1 MCLGCACR
9 SREPGRCN
17 TACLNIPMELI
28 VKLILSYL
36 LGSVSGSM
44 LMGKLKGTDIRK
56 MGSGNAGGTNA
67 FRTMGATF
75 ALGVLCIDVL
85 KGFIA
90 VKFVPFLKLGDIL
103 TINSIDIELLHIV
116 CGMSVVMGHVYPIYH
131 GLKGGKGAGTMVGVL
146 AALFPMYLIIGVP
159 IWLMVLV
166 FSGYVG
172 FSTIIA
178 GIILP
183 ISTAFY
189 FEGGLGTPFGIF
201 TMIISLFIIFT
212 HRSNIRRM
220 LDGNENRFEK
230 AMVFRKNT

>member
-1 MCLGCACR
+1 
-9 SREPGRCN
+9 
-17 TACLNIPMELI
+17 MELI

-36 LGSVSGSM
+36 LGSISGSM
-44 LMGKLKGTDIRK
+44 LMGNLKGTDIRK
-56 MGSGNAGGTNA
+56 MGSGNAGSTNA
-67 FRTMGATF
+67 FRTMGTAF
-75 ALGVLCIDVL
+75 ALGVVCIDVL

-90 VKFVPFLKLGDIL
+90 VKFVPYLKLGGTL
-103 TINSIDIELLHIV
+103 ATNSIDIELLV
-116 CGMSVVMGHVYPIYH
+116 SGMGVVIGHVYPIYH
-131 GLKGGKGAGTMVGVL
+131 GFKGGKGAGTMVGVL
-146 AALFPMYLIIGVP
+146 AALFPMYLIIGFP

-172 FSTIIA
+172 LSTIIA

-230 AMVFRKNT
+230 VMIFRKNT

>member
-1 MCLGCACR
+1 
-9 SREPGRCN
+9 
-17 TACLNIPMELI
+17 MELI

-44 LMGKLKGTDIRK
+44 LMGKLKGIDIRK

-67 FRTMGATF
+67 FRTMGTAF

-90 VKFVPFLKLGDIL
+90 VKFVPYLKLGGIL
-103 TINSIDIELLHIV
+103 TTNSIDIELLV
-116 CGMSVVMGHVYPIYH
+116 CGMGVVMGHVYPIYH

-146 AALFPMYLIIGVP
+146 AALFPMYLIIGFP

-166 FSGYVG
+166 FTGYVG
-172 FSTIIA
+172 LSTIVT

-189 FEGGLGTPFGIF
+189 FDGGLGTPFGIF

-220 LDGNENRFEK
+220 LDGNENRFKK
-230 AMVFRKNT
+230 AMIFRKKT

>member
-1 MCLGCACR
+1 MCSWCSCR
-9 SREPGRCN
+9 SRKPGSCN

-44 LMGKLKGTDIRK
+44 LMGKLKGIDIRI

-67 FRTMGATF
+67 FRTMGAFF

-90 VKFVPFLKLGDIL
+90 VKFVPFLKLGGIL
-103 TINSIDIELLHIV
+103 ITNSIDIELLDII
-116 CGMSVVMGHVYPIYH
+116 CGMGAVMGHVYPLYH
-131 GLKGGKGAGTMVGVL
+131 GFKGGKGAGTMVGGL
-146 AALFPMYLIIGVP
+146 AALFPMYLIIGLP
-159 IWLMVLV
+159 IWLMVLI

-172 FSTIIA
+172 LSTIMA

-183 ISTAFY
+183 ISSAFY

-230 AMVFRKNT
+230 AMIFRKNT

>member
-1 MCLGCACR
+1 MCLGCSCR
-9 SREPGRCN
+9 PRKLGRCN
-17 TACLNIPMELI
+17 TACLNILMELI

-36 LGSVSGSM
+36 LGSVSGSII
-44 LMGKLKGTDIRK
+44 MGKLKGTDIRK
-56 MGSGNAGGTNA
+56 IGSGNAGGTNA

-90 VKFVPFLKLGDIL
+90 IKFVPFLKLGGIL
-103 TINSIDIELLHIV
+103 TTNSIDLELLHIV
-116 CGMSVVMGHVYPIYH
+116 CGMGAVIGHVYPLYY

-159 IWLMVLV
+159 IWMTVLV

-172 FSTIIA
+172 LSTIMA

-201 TMIISLFIIFT
+201 TLIFY
-212 HRSNIRRM
+212 SWF
-220 LDGNENRFEK
+220 LY
-230 AMVFRKNT
+230 

>member
-1 MCLGCACR
+1 MCPGRSCR
-9 SREPGRCN
+9 PRKPCRCN
-17 TACLNIPMELI
+17 TAYLNISMELI

-36 LGSVSGSM
+36 LGSASGSM
-44 LMGKLKGTDIRK
+44 LLGKLKGTDIRK

-67 FRTMGATF
+67 FRTMGAAF
-75 ALGVLCIDVL
+75 ALGVVCIDIL

-90 VKFVPFLKLGDIL
+90 VKFVPFLKLGGIL
-103 TINSIDIELLHIV
+103 TTNSIDIELLYIV
-116 CGMSVVMGHVYPIYH
+116 CGMGVVMGHVYPIYH

-146 AALFPMYLIIGVP
+146 AALFPMYLIIGLP

-172 FSTIIA
+172 LSTIMA

-189 FEGGLGTPFGIF
+189 FEGGLGTSFGIF
-201 TMIISLFIIFT
+201 TIIISFFIIFT

-220 LDGNENRFEK
+220 LNGNENRFEK
-230 AMVFRKNT
+230 AMIFRKNT

>member
-1 MCLGCACR
+1 MC
-9 SREPGRCN
+9 PGRSCRPRKPGHCY
-17 TACLNIPMELI
+17 TAYLNIPMELI

-36 LGSVSGSM
+36 LGSASGSM
-44 LMGKLKGTDIRK
+44 LLGKLKGTDIRK

-90 VKFVPFLKLGDIL
+90 IKFVPFLKLGGIL
-103 TINSIDIELLHIV
+103 TTNSINIELLHIV
-116 CGMSVVMGHVYPIYH
+116 CGMGAVIGHVYPIYH

-146 AALFPMYLIIGVP
+146 AALFPMYLIIGFP

-166 FSGYVG
+166 FTGYVG
-172 FSTIIA
+172 LSTIVT

-189 FEGGLGTPFGIF
+189 FDGGLGTPFGIF

-220 LDGNENRFEK
+220 LDGNENRFKK
-230 AMVFRKNT
+230 AMIFRKNT

>member
-1 MCLGCACR
+1 
-9 SREPGRCN
+9 
-17 TACLNIPMELI
+17 MELI

-36 LGSVSGSM
+36 LGSISGSM
-44 LMGKLKGTDIRK
+44 LMGNLKGTDIRK
-56 MGSGNAGGTNA
+56 MGSGNAGSTNA
-67 FRTMGATF
+67 FRTMGTAF
-75 ALGVLCIDVL
+75 ALGVVCIDVL

-90 VKFVPFLKLGDIL
+90 VKFVPYLKLGGIL
-103 TINSIDIELLHIV
+103 TTNSIDIELLV
-116 CGMSVVMGHVYPIYH
+116 CGMGVVMGHVYPIYH

-146 AALFPMYLIIGVP
+146 AALFPMYLIIGLP

-166 FSGYVG
+166 FTGYVG
-172 FSTIIA
+172 LSTIIA

-189 FEGGLGTPFGIF
+189 FEEGLGTPFGIF

-230 AMVFRKNT
+230 AMIFRKNT

>member
-1 MCLGCACR
+1 MCLGCSCR
-9 SREPGRCN
+9 SWQSSCCN
-17 TACLNIPMELI
+17 TVSINILMELI
-28 VKLILSYL
+28 IKMILCYL

-90 VKFVPFLKLGDIL
+90 VKFVPFLKLGGIL
-103 TINSIDIELLHIV
+103 TTNSIDIELLHIV
-116 CGMSVVMGHVYPIYH
+116 CGMGTVIGHVYPIYH

-146 AALFPMYLIIGVP
+146 AALFPMYLIIGLP

-172 FSTIIA
+172 LSTIMA

-230 AMVFRKNT
+230 AMIFRKNT